1 MVWDMRWS
9 CVMLALRQ
17 AAGER
22 VHMVQQASMYTYCSY
37 TGVYVAQLNVLVQ
50 LGLAAAT
57 LVGVIAIVRVSQ
69 GQSLDSAASD
79 FKRSANNAAGNA
91 KAHLNQAQH
100 KMS

>member
-1 MVWDMRWS
+1 MF
-9 CVMLALRQ
+9 
-17 AAGER
+17 
-22 VHMVQQASMYTYCSY
+22 
-37 TGVYVAQLNVLVQ
+37 VQ

-79 FKRSANNAAGNA
+79 FKRSANNAAGNV
-91 KAHLNQAQH
+91 KANLNQAQH